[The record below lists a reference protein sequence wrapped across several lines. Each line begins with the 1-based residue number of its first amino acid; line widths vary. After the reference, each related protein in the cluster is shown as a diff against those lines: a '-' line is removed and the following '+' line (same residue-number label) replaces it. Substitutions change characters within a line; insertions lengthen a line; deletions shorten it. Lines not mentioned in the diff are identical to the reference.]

1 MKADRASAVM
11 RTLNPGD
18 VKRKEST
25 VHTSIYVPA
34 MKPTFA
40 VQHLGDR
47 WLTVAP
53 GEQTFARTFDR
64 MELRAVDVMQLPAA
78 AASLLP
84 AVPPNRRASELE
96 AAPVAP
102 A

>member
-1 MKADRASAVM
+1 M
-11 RTLNPGD
+11 RTLNPGE
-18 VKRKEST
+18 VKPKGIDYDRKIC
-25 VHTSIYVPA
+25 VVRRHVYVPA

-40 VQHLGDR
+40 VQRLGDR

-53 GEQTFARTFDR
+53 SEQTFARTFDGL
-64 MELRAVDVMQLPAA
+64 ELRAVDVMQLPAA

>member
-1 MKADRASAVM
+1 LLFNASEIDGSRSLRAS
-11 RTLNPGD
+11 R
-18 VKRKEST
+18 
-25 VHTSIYVPA
+25 
-34 MKPTFA
+34 
-40 VQHLGDR
+40 R
-47 WLTVAP
+47 W
-53 GEQTFARTFDR
+53 TFDGL
-64 MELRAVDVMQLPAA
+64 ELRAVDVMQLPAA